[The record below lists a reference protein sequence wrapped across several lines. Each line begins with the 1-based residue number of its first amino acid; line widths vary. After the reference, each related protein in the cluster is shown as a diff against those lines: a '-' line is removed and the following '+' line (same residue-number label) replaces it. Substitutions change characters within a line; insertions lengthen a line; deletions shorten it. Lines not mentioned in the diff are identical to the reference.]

1 MTFLLLGILVI
12 ALGAQIFLRFFCVN
26 LRNTNLL
33 RIYEYIFYFSI
44 AAVFSLLAYYSYQQY
59 VAWQSI
65 EPSKF
70 LLPPYQSISYF
81 FKYLGAR
88 LFAPYLISLSAAILF
103 LFTAKKLNKKY
114 EERFFEPEELWFGAL
129 AIFLVGHPG
138 WLFYFT
144 SLILIYF
151 LIHIFSFL
159 ISHFSS
165 FRISLYYLWLPLAI
179 FVILINKWLVELE
192 VWKLLKI

>member
-1 MTFLLLGILVI
+1 MTFLSLGILVFAFGASLLKGRPFGIKVLKVIFII
-12 ALGAQIFLRFFCVN
+12 AI
-26 LRNTNLL
+26 
-33 RIYEYIFYFSI
+33 I
-44 AAVFSLLAYYSYQQY
+44 AVFL
-59 VAWQSI
+59 
-65 EPSKF
+65 
-70 LLPPYQSISYF
+70 
-81 FKYLGAR
+81 YL
-88 LFAPYLISLSAAILF
+88 FIILISNMSLGNRLSRQNSYCRLIRPLIISLNTSAPDFCALF
-103 LFTAKKLNKKY
+103 DFFDSRDFIFIRGETVEQKY